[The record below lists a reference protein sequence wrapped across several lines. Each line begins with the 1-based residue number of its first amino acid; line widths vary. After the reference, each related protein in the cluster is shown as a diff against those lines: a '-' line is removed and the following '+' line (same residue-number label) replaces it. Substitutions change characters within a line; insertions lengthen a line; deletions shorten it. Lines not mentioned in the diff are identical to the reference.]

1 MFTLQITDST
11 VQLHTMCTC
20 GWIDAACDFFYTSLI
35 AMFILVLLAIIKC
48 VVAANLDLKA
58 TTNNIILHYLSVQV
72 CRSTVACSCPSNVLA
87 AQLHFKDFPN
97 MFSTL

>member
-1 MFTLQITDST
+1 MSCHHGQHSYHSRDYINVYITDSA

-20 GWIDAACDFFYTSLI
+20 GWIDAACDFFYTSSI

-58 TTNNIILHYLSVQV
+58 TTNFALFVGTSL
-72 CRSTVACSCPSNVLA
+72 
-87 AQLHFKDFPN
+87 
-97 MFSTL
+97 